1 MYWCDLATLQILEPE
16 YYFLAGWAEERA
28 GWLKSPYYLVAEVFE
43 MLESAVGG
51 SRERR
56 KRSEHV
62 RRRPGFLRFLRIQ
75 RQPIFANI
83 FGLEFMV
90 S

>member
-28 GWLKSPYYLVAEVFE
+28 GWLKSPYYLVAEVLE

-56 KRSEHV
+56 KAMSENAKKKW
-62 RRRPGFLRFLRIQ
+62 RRRHTEVGD
-75 RQPIFANI
+75 
-83 FGLEFMV
+83 V
-90 S
+90 